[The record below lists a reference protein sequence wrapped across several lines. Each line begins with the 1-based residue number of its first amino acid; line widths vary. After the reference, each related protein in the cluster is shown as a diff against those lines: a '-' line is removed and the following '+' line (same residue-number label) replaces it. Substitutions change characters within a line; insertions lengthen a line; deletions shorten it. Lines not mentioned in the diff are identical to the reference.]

1 MSRPDRTTLAL
12 GAGAGLL
19 MVLSSAAV
27 ASADSYVPTAPV
39 ANSGVPVSVAPVSIT
54 RAPTAAKA
62 PTAGKAPTAAKA
74 PTTVDAAT
82 TVRSTAPASLPYT
95 GSDMITGGAIAGIAL
110 VAAGG
115 TFVIA
120 GRRRRVS

>member
-54 RAPTAAKA
+54 RAPTV
-62 PTAGKAPTAAKA
+62 AAKA